1 MAKEAGLTLDELTGT
16 GPGGRI
22 VRRDVER
29 AAASAARPAAA
40 EPPAGAPA
48 PATPTAASGA
58 PGPLTGTRRGEAD
71 FTELPHTKIRTAIA
85 SRLSESK
92 RTVPHFYLRGTA
104 RVDRLLELRAELN
117 AGGGPK
123 VSVNDLVVRAVA
135 RAHRAVP
142 AMNVT
147 FTETAV
153 RQYRSVDVAVA
164 IATDDGLVTPVV
176 RDADRLSVTD
186 IAAVT
191 ADFAERARRGRIRQ
205 SELEGGSI
213 AVSNLGM
220 FGVEEF
226 AAIINPPQSAIL
238 AVGAARREPV
248 VDDSGELVAATVV
261 HLVVSVDHR
270 PLDGVVAAR
279 WMAALT
285 DLLEHPVRILA

>member
-1 MAKEAGLTLDELTGT
+1 
-16 GPGGRI
+16 
-22 VRRDVER
+22 V
-29 AAASAARPAAA
+29 PALAT
-40 EPPAGAPA
+40 PPAGIPTGPPA
-48 PATPTAASGA
+48 AVPVPTTRRTAAEY
-58 PGPLTGTRRGEAD
+58 TD
-71 FTELPHTKIRTAIA
+71 HPHTKIRTAIA
-85 SRLSESK
+85 SRLTDSK

-104 RVDRLLELRAELN
+104 RVDRLLDLRGELN
-117 AGGGPK
+117 AGGGPR

-147 FTETAV
+147 FTDTAV
-153 RQYRSVDVAVA
+153 RHYRSVDVAVA

-176 RDADRLSVTD
+176 RDADRLSITD

-191 ADFAERARRGRIRQ
+191 ADFGDRARRGRIRQ

-248 VDDSGELVAATVV
+248 VDDSGALVAASVV

-285 DLLEHPVRILA
+285 DLLEHPARMLA